1 MIQQEKKDLFIL
13 SFLFSIDVN
22 FEQLLYRN
30 LNLSFTCFD
39 SCSVYVKEKWGEEK
53 RNIEW
58 IAY

>member
-39 SCSVYVKEKWGEEK
+39 SCSVYVKEK
-53 RNIEW
+53 
-58 IAY
+58 